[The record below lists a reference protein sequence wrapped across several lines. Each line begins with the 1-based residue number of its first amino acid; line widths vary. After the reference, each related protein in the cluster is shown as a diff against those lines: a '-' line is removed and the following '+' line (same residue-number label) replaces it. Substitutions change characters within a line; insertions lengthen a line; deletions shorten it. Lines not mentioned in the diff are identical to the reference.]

1 MSDCTIVVNNCKYT
15 FKKFD
20 LNEGKRE
27 ISVEA
32 DNQKSDLLLQQW
44 FYESV
49 DNGQG
54 INPNYKKDIKIES
67 NNKIYCFEGCF
78 VKNHSIYPAKAII
91 SYDFLLETQP
101 RHKK

>member
-32 DNQKSDLLLQQW
+32 DNHKILLIVINIVQGEIVQW
-44 FYESV
+44 
-49 DNGQG
+49 
-54 INPNYKKDIKIES
+54 IN
-67 NNKIYCFEGCF
+67 
-78 VKNHSIYPAKAII
+78 
-91 SYDFLLETQP
+91 
-101 RHKK
+101 